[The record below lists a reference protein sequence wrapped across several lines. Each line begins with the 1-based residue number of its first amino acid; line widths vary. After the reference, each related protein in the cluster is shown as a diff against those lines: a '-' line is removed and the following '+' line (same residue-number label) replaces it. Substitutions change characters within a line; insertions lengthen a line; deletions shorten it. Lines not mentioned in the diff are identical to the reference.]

1 MAERTYWRR
10 IRRGRVSRRALLR
23 ASGRAGVGAA
33 GLALVGCGDNEED
46 GPRSVTQST
55 LQQDQQPAQRQQQPS
70 ALQRQQ
76 AAQQQD
82 TPQQRQQEDA
92 AEQQA
97 QQSDQQERTDSQ
109 TPAAAQ
115 QHVTS
120 EIARG
125 GNLRFSTPAHSHD
138 YFDPHRAVFG
148 TTQYWM
154 GFYLNNMIRWRNKEQ
169 AIMEADICSLP
180 EIPDEETY
188 LFRVDQG
195 AAFWD
200 QYPTEGGRLVTA
212 DDIRVNFQRQIDGQ
226 DATGAQ
232 DGSFLQQ
239 SSYAK
244 TSTMETPDDNTFIAK
259 TNGPDATWMGIPLG
273 PFGWITSPEAIA
285 EFGDRWR
292 DEPTN
297 VELSSGTGMTIPR
310 SYDPDLGLELERNPN
325 FWKLGADG
333 QPLPYFDRVTFAS
346 LFDPIAIEAA
356 YRSREINIGE
366 FPLTSLQ
373 VKSLSNDFPDHAT
386 GNVPYGFT
394 IVTGLFNFN
403 RDWDGWDGLGNP
415 YLDRRFCQAMH
426 LAVDRNQMIDTV
438 YLGSAKVSGQEDTPW
453 FNTYWSIP
461 EQELLTVPGY
471 RPDREADIM
480 EARALLDASGYDQER
495 PIQLIGFDLWEQS
508 YQGIFETEMR
518 MYRDALGI
526 DVRFDIQPTLV
537 VLQRWIDGTFPG
549 AGPQWTTPPSELDP
563 TAAYNN
569 RFIPG
574 GSWNNL
580 FYEYEPMAELART
593 MRVTVDQEQRRQM
606 AHEAQRIAFGTHPD
620 HGLDGISPTPAVMN
634 GISPAIWWPFV
645 HRGEDTLQFA
655 HASHRMDDTWI
666 DVDHPDYPD
675 YPA

>member
-1 MAERTYWRR
+1 MTEQTQWRQLH
-10 IRRGRVSRRALLR
+10 RRLSRRDLLQ

-33 GLALVGCGDNEED
+33 GLALVGCGDNEDD
-46 GPRSVTQST
+46 GPRAVTQT
-55 LQQDQQPAQRQQQPS
+55 VTQQQ
-70 ALQRQQ
+70 AVQEQQ
-76 AAQQQD
+76 AVARQPREPEQQQD
-82 TPQQRQQEDA
+82 ATQQRQRA
-92 AEQQA
+92 LQQA
-97 QQSDQQERTDSQ
+97 QRSEQQEIEVAEEQESSQ
-109 TPAAAQ
+109 TQ
-115 QHVTS
+115 QVLTTH
-120 EIARG
+120 IPRG

-138 YFDPHRAVFG
+138 FFDPHRAVFG

-180 EIPDEETY
+180 ETPDDETY
-188 LFRVDQG
+188 LFRVEQG
-195 AAFWD
+195 ARFWD
-200 QYPTEGGRLVTA
+200 QYPTEGGRLVTS
-212 DDIRVNFQRQIDGQ
+212 DDIRVNFQRQIDGR
-226 DATGAQ
+226 DAAGAQ
-232 DGSFLQQ
+232 DGTYLQQ

-244 TSTMETPDDNTFIAK
+244 TTSMETPDNNTFIAR
-259 TNGPDATWMGIPLG
+259 TEGPDATWLGVPLG

-297 VELSSGTGMTIPR
+297 IELSSGTGMTIPR
-310 SYDPDLGLELERNPN
+310 SYDPDIGLELERNPGY
-325 FWKLGADG
+325 WKMGADG
-333 QPLPYFDRVTFAS
+333 LPLPYFDSVTFAN
-346 LFDPIAIEAA
+346 LVDPTAIETA
-356 YRSREINIGE
+356 YRTREINIGQ

-373 VKSLSNDFPDHAT
+373 VQAISSDFPDHQT
-386 GNVPYGFT
+386 GQVPYGFT

-426 LAVDRNQMIDTV
+426 LAVDRYQMIDTV

-461 EQELLTVPGY
+461 EEELVETPGY
-471 RPDREADIM
+471 RPDREADIK
-480 EARALLDASGYDQER
+480 EARALLAASGYDQDR
-495 PIQLIGFDLWEQS
+495 PIELIGFDLWEQS

-518 MYRDALGI
+518 MYRDALDI
-526 DVRFDIQPTLV
+526 EVRFDIQPTLV
-537 VLQRWIDGTFPG
+537 VLQRWIDGSFPG
-549 AGPQWTTPPSELDP
+549 AGPQWTSPPADLDP
-563 TAAYNN
+563 TASYND

-580 FYEYEPMAELART
+580 FYDYEPMAELVRA

-606 AHEAQRIAFGTHPD
+606 AHEAQRIMFGTHSD
-620 HGLDGISPTPAVMN
+620 HGLAGISPTPAVMN
-634 GISPAIWWPFV
+634 GITPSIWWPFID
-645 HRGEDTLQFA
+645 RGEDTLQFA

-666 DVDHPDYPD
+666 DVTHAD